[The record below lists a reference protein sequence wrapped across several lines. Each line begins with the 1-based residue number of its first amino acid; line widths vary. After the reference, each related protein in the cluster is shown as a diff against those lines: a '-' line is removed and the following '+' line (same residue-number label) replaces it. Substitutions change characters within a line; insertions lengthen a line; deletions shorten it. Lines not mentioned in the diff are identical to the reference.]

1 MTTKTFETA
10 YADALRRHIE
20 ERTEETLE
28 AGHELGRRFLTEGI
42 SLLNVAETHMRL
54 LAELGDEPD
63 VKEFALQ
70 FLLQTLAAL
79 DVATRGFLAEAQQHQ
94 KQRARADDLAERDA
108 FRTALVDSLQ
118 DGFFVVDSQFSVVE
132 INAAFAAT
140 TGYGTEGLPYRWP
153 YPWVPDG
160 ADDTYQLTGQRLL
173 EITQREGQRVWVAI
187 NSHPVAGPQ
196 SRSGT
201 YVGTIRDVTA
211 DQLARQREHADYQ
224 QARETSLTLQRA
236 MLGPIDKP
244 AGFAFRY
251 EPAEAPLEVGG
262 DWYDIVALP
271 SNKIAVVTG
280 DCVGRGLAAA
290 VVMSQ
295 LRSASRAL
303 LLQNTTAARVLEGLD
318 AVAGR
323 IPGAMCTTVC
333 VSVIDPVTGEMFSS
347 SAGHMPVLWASPDGS
362 FGHVNTG
369 RSVPLAAV
377 PGVERP
383 EAFTVLAPGSTIVW
397 YTDGLVERR
406 GLSIDDG
413 IANLTTMLRTSGNRT
428 PTVLADRILSWMR
441 PPDGY
446 DDDIAMVIYRQPPKP
461 MHLDMRALPESLAII
476 RQELTEWLRIAN
488 LGHAKVSDIVL
499 AVAEAATNAIE
510 HAYRGMTAGRVTVDV
525 RAAGRDVLITISDS
539 GSWQPPAPDSG
550 RRGRGIR
557 LIRALTDEA
566 EISSDTSGTVVTMRV
581 RSALA

>member
-10 YADALRRHIE
+10 YAEALRRHIE
-20 ERTEETLE
+20 ERTEESLE
-28 AGHELGRRFLTEGI
+28 AGHILGRRFLTEGV
-42 SLLNVAETHMRL
+42 SLLDVAETHMRL
-54 LAELGDEPD
+54 LAEVRDQPEAE
-63 VKEFALQ
+63 EFALQ

-118 DGFFVVDSQFSVVE
+118 DGFFVVDDEFSVVE

-140 TGYGTEGLPYRWP
+140 TGYGPDGLPYRWP
-153 YPWVPDG
+153 YPWVAEG
-160 ADDTYQLTGQRLL
+160 SDDSYKMTGQRVL
-173 EITQREGQRVWVAI
+173 EIDHREGRRVWVAI
-187 NSHPVAGPQ
+187 NSHPVAGPH

-211 DQLARQREHADYQ
+211 DQLARQREQAAYQ

-244 AGFAFRY
+244 AGFAYRY

-333 VSVIDPVTGEMFSS
+333 ISIIDPVTGEMSSS
-347 SAGHMPVLWASPDGS
+347 SAGHMPVLWSSPDGAH
-362 FGHVNTG
+362 GDVNTG

-377 PGVERP
+377 PGVHRP
-383 EAFTVLAPGSTIVW
+383 ESFTVLAPGATIVW

-406 GLSIDDG
+406 GLAIDDG
-413 IANLTTMLRTSGNRT
+413 ISNLTTMLRTSANRT
-428 PTVLADRILSWMR
+428 PDVLADRILSWMR

-461 MHLDMRALPESLAII
+461 MHLDMKALPESLALI
-476 RQELTEWLRIAN
+476 RRELTDWLRIGN
-488 LGHAKVSDIVL
+488 LTAAKVSDIVL

-510 HAYRGMTAGRVTVDV
+510 HAYRNMPAGRVSVDV
-525 RAAGRDVLITISDS
+525 RAAGRDVVITIRDR
-539 GSWQPPAPDSG
+539 GSWQTPARDSG
-550 RRGRGIR
+550 RRGRGIK

-566 EISSDTSGTVVTMRV
+566 EISSDESGTVVTMRV
-581 RSALA
+581 SSALY